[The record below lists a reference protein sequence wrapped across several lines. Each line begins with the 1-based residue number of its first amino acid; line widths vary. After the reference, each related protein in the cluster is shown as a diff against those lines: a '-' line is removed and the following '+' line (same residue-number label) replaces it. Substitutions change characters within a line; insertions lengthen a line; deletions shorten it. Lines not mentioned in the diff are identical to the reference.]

1 MQSSQTDANELD
13 TGTTVVGVVA
23 DGGDGADPDDGT
35 DPAVVLATDRRASL
49 GRMVSSK
56 SVQKV
61 QEIADGAAMAYSG
74 SVSGAE
80 ALTKSLR
87 TQITL
92 YETRR
97 SKEMSPTALGNLV
110 GTALRE
116 NQFGVQPVVAAVD
129 GSADGARLFSYDGAG
144 GRTEAEYAAVGS
156 GTPYAYGHLEDA
168 YESGLSVEEATDIA
182 ESAVAVATERD
193 TASGNGLCLA
203 IVREDG
209 VEIDVTET
217 IGA

>member
-1 MQSSQTDANELD
+1 MQPQTDAADAEGLD
-13 TGTTVVGVVA
+13 TGTTVVGIVA
-23 DGGDGADPDDGT
+23 DGGETEQDADY
-35 DPAVVLATDRRASL
+35 PAVVIATDRRASL

-61 QEIADGAAMAYSG
+61 QRISDRAAMAFSG
-74 SVSGAE
+74 SVSGAD

-87 TQITL
+87 SEISL

-97 SKEMSPTALGNLV
+97 AKRMSPRALGNLV
-110 GTALRE
+110 ANNLRE

-129 GSADGARLFSYDGAG
+129 DSEASLFSYDGAG
-144 GRTEAEYAAVGS
+144 GQTEVDYAAVGS

-168 YESGLSVEEATDIA
+168 YESGLSVEEATDLA

-203 IVREDG
+203 VVRAGG
-209 VEIDVTET
+209 VEIEMAEE

>member
-1 MQSSQTDANELD
+1 MQTSDTDANELD

-23 DGGDGADPDDGT
+23 DGGTGANADDGT

-61 QEIADGAAMAYSG
+61 EEIADGAAMAYSG

-87 TQITL
+87 SQVTL

-110 GTALRE
+110 GNALRE
-116 NQFGVQPVVAAVD
+116 NQFGVQPVVAAVEAED
-129 GSADGARLFSYDGAG
+129 ARLFSYDGAG
-144 GRTEAEYAAVGS
+144 GRTEAEYVAVGS

-168 YESGLSVEEATDIA
+168 YESGLSVEEATDLA
-182 ESAVAVATERD
+182 EAAVAVATERD

-203 IVREDG
+203 VVREDG

>member
-1 MQSSQTDANELD
+1 MQEHGTDANELD
-13 TGTTVVGVVA
+13 TGTTVVGIVA
-23 DGGDGADPDDGT
+23 EGGDERRSED

-74 SVSGAE
+74 SVSGAD
-80 ALTKSLR
+80 ALTNSLR
-87 TQITL
+87 TQVSL

-110 GTALRE
+110 GNALRE

-129 GSADGARLFSYDGAG
+129 GGADGARLFSYDGAG
-144 GRTEAEYAAVGS
+144 GRTEADYAAVGS

-168 YESGLSVEEATDIA
+168 YESELTVAEATELA
-182 ESAVAVATERD
+182 EEAVAVATERD
-193 TASGNGLCLA
+193 TASGNGRCLA
-203 IVREDG
+203 VVRADG
-209 VEIDVTET
+209 VEIDTAAT

>member
-1 MQSSQTDANELD
+1 MQTSQTDAKELD
-13 TGTTVVGVVA
+13 TGTTVVGVLVEGR
-23 DGGDGADPDDGT
+23 GGDDATDET

-56 SVQKV
+56 SVRKV

-74 SVSGAE
+74 SVSGAD
-80 ALTKSLR
+80 ALTNSLR
-87 TQITL
+87 SQVTL

-97 SKEMSPTALGNLV
+97 SKEMSPTALGTLV
-110 GTALRE
+110 GNVLRE
-116 NQFGVQPVVAAVD
+116 NQFGVQPVVAAV
-129 GSADGARLFSYDGAG
+129 GSDDARLFSYDGAG

-168 YESGLSVEEATDIA
+168 YESGLSVEEATDLA
-182 ESAVAVATERD
+182 ESAVAVASERD

-203 IVREDG
+203 VVRDDG
-209 VEIDVTET
+209 IEIDVAET

>member
-23 DGGDGADPDDGT
+23 EGRDRADADD

-74 SVSGAE
+74 SVSGAD

-87 TQITL
+87 TQVSL

-97 SKEMSPTALGNLV
+97 AKEMSPTALGNLV
-110 GTALRE
+110 ASALRGS
-116 NQFGVQPVVAAVD
+116 QFGVQPVVAAV
-129 GSADGARLFSYDGAG
+129 GSDDARLFSYDGAG
-144 GRTEAEYAAVGS
+144 GRTEADYAAVGS

-168 YESGLSVEEATDIA
+168 FESDLTVEEATDLA
-182 ESAVAVATERD
+182 EAAVAVATERD

-203 IVREDG
+203 VVREDG
-209 VEIDVTET
+209 VEIDVSET